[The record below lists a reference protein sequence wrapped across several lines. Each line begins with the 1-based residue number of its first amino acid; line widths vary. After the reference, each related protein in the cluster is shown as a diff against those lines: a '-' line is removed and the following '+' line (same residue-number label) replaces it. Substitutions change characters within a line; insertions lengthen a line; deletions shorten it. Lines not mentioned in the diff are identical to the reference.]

1 MSDKQISTFSPE
13 ISTGEKIR
21 QQLEILRK
29 ENELKDGKQERAIM
43 KALIEGES
51 VVSIADRYK
60 ISPVKISRL
69 MKSALKV
76 SKEAL
81 KMSQEELLHLELL
94 KMSKAEQIVH
104 NALEEIDIAPS
115 FNQDGEEYVQPS
127 ISAKDKI
134 AAALALMK
142 ISQYRT
148 KDLLGLKPLSEQN
161 TEDASEEV
169 NQTTSSVVKHLSSAE
184 N

>member
-1 MSDKQISTFSPE
+1 MEEKKIVTFSPE
-13 ISTGEKIR
+13 ISTGDKIR
-21 QQLEILRK
+21 QQLEILRQ
-29 ENELKDGKQERAIM
+29 ENELKDIKQERAIM

-51 VVSIADRYK
+51 VVDVANRYK
-60 ISPVKISRL
+60 ISPIKISKL
-69 MKSALKV
+69 MKSALKT

-134 AAALALMK
+134 AAALALVK

-161 TEDASEEV
+161 TEDSSEEL
-169 NQTTSSVVKHLSSAE
+169 NQTTSSVVKHLSNS
-184 N
+184 